1 VFNLIDAVILVATL
15 IGLANGY
22 RRGFWLSAAQYAGLV
37 IGVLLGAA
45 AATPA
50 LNYLEIH
57 NPVARPLGAVL
68 VLVIGGSLGSSIGF
82 AAGEP
87 IRRHILRAGVHTV
100 TDSVAGAAVSIVA
113 VLAMCWFLGLTFSR
127 GPSEEI
133 AQQIQRSAVLQTL
146 DQRAPKA
153 PGFLASVQGIL
164 AGVSFPPV
172 FAGLEP
178 ALPSRLPLPASVDTP
193 GINHAAQAVVK
204 VSGLGC
210 GGLVTGSGFPVGT
223 AYIVTNAHVVS
234 GTRTH
239 TVITPGG
246 AQMPGTV
253 VYFDPD
259 RDVAVL
265 YVPELTTAPLA
276 FGPAS
281 RGTKG
286 AVIGYPGGGPEKV
299 SPAIVDGRITA
310 EGRDIYNSS
319 LVTRQIFVIEAAV
332 RPGSSGGPLVDTE
345 GRVLGMVFATSASV
359 PNQAYALTDD
369 EIDADV
375 RSAVA
380 HPSPRDTSGY
390 ACAA

>member
-45 AATPA
+45 AATPV

-87 IRRHILRAGVHTV
+87 IRRHILRTGVHTV
-100 TDSVAGAAVSIVA
+100 TDSVAGAAVSMVA
-113 VLAMCWFLGLTFSR
+113 VLAMCWFLGLSFSR

-146 DQRAPKA
+146 DKRAPKA

-178 ALPSRLPLPASVDTP
+178 ALPSPLPLPATVDTP
-193 GINHAAQAVVK
+193 GINHATQAVVK
-204 VSGLGC
+204 VTGLGC

-223 AYIVTNAHVVS
+223 GYIATNAHVVS

-253 VYFDPD
+253 VYFDPE

-265 YVPELTTAPLA
+265 YVPELKTAPLA

-319 LVTRQIFVIEAAV
+319 LVTRQIFVIEAGV
-332 RPGSSGGPLVDTE
+332 RPGNSGGPLVDTE
-345 GRVLGMVFATSASV
+345 GRVLGMVFATSAST

-375 RSAVA
+375 RYAVA